1 MKWLELKIP
10 PPAFFAMFAFAMWRT
25 AILCPFAAFSVPFRM
40 PLAAVLGFLGGGL
53 GAVGVWKFIRA
64 RTTIH
69 PNQPE
74 HSAVLVTTGIYRI
87 TRNPMYLGLLLM
99 LAGGAVYL
107 ANGTAFV
114 FLPGFVLCLNRWQ
127 IRPEERILREK
138 FGGKFDEYARVVRR
152 WL

>member
-10 PPAFFAMFAFAMWRT
+10 PPALCAAFAFAMWKT
-25 AILCPFAAFSVPFRM
+25 AGLCPFAAFSVPFRM
-40 PLAAVLGFLGGGL
+40 PLAAALVLLGGGL
-53 GAVGVWKFIRA
+53 GAAGLWKFFRA

-69 PNQPE
+69 PNRPE
-74 HSAVLVTTGIYRI
+74 HSAVLVTTGIYRT

-99 LAGGAVYL
+99 LAGGAVVL

-114 FLPGFVLCLNRWQ
+114 FLPGFVFCLNRWQ
-127 IRPEERILREK
+127 ILPEERILSDK
-138 FGGKFDEYARVVRR
+138 FGGKFDDYARRVRR

>member
-10 PPAFFAMFAFAMWRT
+10 PPAIFAAFAFAMWKT
-25 AILCPFAAFSVPFRM
+25 AGLCPFAAFSVPFRL
-40 PLAAVLGFLGGGL
+40 PLAAVLVLLGGGL
-53 GAVGVWKFIRA
+53 GAGGIGKFICA

-69 PNQPE
+69 PHQPR

-87 TRNPMYLGLLLM
+87 TRNPMYLGLLLI
-99 LAGGAVYL
+99 LAGGAIYL
-107 ANGTAFV
+107 ANGAAFV

-138 FGGKFDEYARVVRR
+138 FGATFEEYARTVRR